1 MTERQ
6 RPWRW
11 NRCLFIEGI
20 GRVHVLGA
28 PDSEHGGVAAVD
40 FNPRLGREE
49 MRRQAEASLAAADIV
64 AGERPGKILWAVRF
78 REHAL

>member
-40 FNPRLGREE
+40 FDPWLSREE
-49 MRRQAEASLAAADIV
+49 RKKQAAASIIAADII
-64 AGERPGKILWAVRF
+64 AGHRKGKILWSVRF
-78 REHAL
+78 EEHER